1 MNYRGINHDFAQ
13 QGRIYYFTLF
23 VSRLGLAAWCLARMG
38 TGKPPP
44 TATVLCYDIMM
55 AGVWRERIMQ

>member
-23 VSRLGLAAWCLARMG
+23 VSRLGLAACCLVLARMG
-38 TGKPPP
+38 TAKS
-44 TATVLCYDIMM
+44 TNCNCIKDVLIL
-55 AGVWRERIMQ
+55 

>member
-23 VSRLGLAAWCLARMG
+23 VSRLGLAAWCWLGWQLANLHRLQLYY
-38 TGKPPP
+38 
-44 TATVLCYDIMM
+44 VMM
-55 AGVWRERIMQ
+55 L

>member
-23 VSRLGLAAWCLARMG
+23 VSRLGLAAWCWLG
-38 TGKPPP
+38 WQL

>member
-1 MNYRGINHDFAQ
+1 MILLSKGGFI
-13 QGRIYYFTLF
+13 I
-23 VSRLGLAAWCLARMG
+23 SRCLYPDWALLPGAGYRMG